1 MLIKKKRRKYLF
13 ILLAVAVNFCLLF
26 LYAFMIE
33 PNRFVVT
40 RHQLNQQFASN
51 NNSFKIVQISDLH
64 LKQFNNRAQHI
75 AKQVNKLN
83 SDVVIFTG
91 DSIDRVEQLDGFDR
105 FLSLLDKQTAK
116 YAIMGNWEYWAGVDL
131 KRLTKIYAT
140 YNCRLLVNES
150 ILHNY
155 GDRSILITGLDDL
168 VSQPDLIKS
177 LEGVTPQP
185 NHLLLAHSP
194 AYRDSFSSDELAMI
208 AQYKPQYMLSGHTHG
223 GQLSLFGF
231 APLRP
236 NGSGRY
242 VSGWYRD
249 GAIALYV
256 SRGLGVSIFPAR
268 MGVVPEIS
276 YFEWFLNSV

>member
-1 MLIKKKRRKYLF
+1 MLTKKKRRKYLF
-13 ILLAVAVNFCLLF
+13 ILLAISVSFCLLI
-26 LYAFMIE
+26 LYAFIIE

-51 NNSFKIVQISDLH
+51 KNSFKIVQISDLH

-75 AKQVNKLN
+75 AEQVNKLN
-83 SDVVIFTG
+83 PNVVLFTG
-91 DSIDRVEQLDGFDR
+91 DSIDKVEQLDGFDR

-150 ILHNY
+150 VLHNY

-168 VSQPDLIKS
+168 VSKPDLIKS
-177 LEGVTPQP
+177 LQGVRPQQ

-194 AYRDSFSSDELAMI
+194 AYRDSFSSDELAKI
-208 AQYKPQYMLSGHTHG
+208 TQYKPQYMLSGHTHG
-223 GQLSLFGF
+223 
-231 APLRP
+231 
-236 NGSGRY
+236 
-242 VSGWYRD
+242 
-249 GAIALYV
+249 
-256 SRGLGVSIFPAR
+256 
-268 MGVVPEIS
+268 
-276 YFEWFLNSV
+276 

>member
-1 MLIKKKRRKYLF
+1 MLTKKKRRNYLF
-13 ILLAVAVNFCLLF
+13 FLLTITVSFCLLI
-26 LYAFMIE
+26 LYAFIIE

-40 RHQLNQQFASN
+40 RHLLNQQFASN
-51 NNSFKIVQISDLH
+51 GNSFKIVQVSDLH
-64 LKQFNNRAQHI
+64 LKQFNKRAQHI
-75 AKQVNKLN
+75 AEQVNKLN
-83 SDVVIFTG
+83 PNVVLFTG
-91 DSIDRVEQLDGFDR
+91 DSIDKVEQLDGFDR

-131 KRLTKIYAT
+131 ERLTKIYAT

-155 GDRSILITGLDDL
+155 GNRSILITGLDDL
-168 VSQPDLIKS
+168 VSKPDLIKS
-177 LEGVTPQP
+177 LQGITPQQ

-194 AYRDSFSSDELAMI
+194 AYRDLLSSDELAKI
-208 AQYKPQYMLSGHTHG
+208 SQYKPQYMLSGHTHG

-236 NGSGRY
+236 DGSGRY

-256 SRGLGVSIFPAR
+256 SRGLGVSVLPVR

-276 YFEWFLNSV
+276 YFEWFLNSA